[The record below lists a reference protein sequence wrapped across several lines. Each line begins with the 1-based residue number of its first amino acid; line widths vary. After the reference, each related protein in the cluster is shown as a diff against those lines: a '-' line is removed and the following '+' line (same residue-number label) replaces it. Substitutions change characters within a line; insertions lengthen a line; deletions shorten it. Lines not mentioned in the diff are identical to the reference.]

1 MVEKLKKLGNRYYQ
15 NKKALGFNVMV
26 KKEGSKFSI
35 NYSNLEKKYEVALK
49 ELVNDLLEEARKYI
63 ATEFFIDG
71 LKGNEVEFETLRIK
85 DQYEKHLYALL
96 NCLLSKDM
104 DLFFKNVSFVS
115 IKYKQMYELANT
127 KIINGKIVD
136 RFGREVC

>member
-1 MVEKLKKLGNRYYQ
+1 MVEELKRLGKRYYQ
-15 NKKALGFNVMV
+15 NKKALGFSVTV
-26 KKEGSKFSI
+26 QKEENRISI
-35 NYSNLEKKYEVALK
+35 SYSNLEKKYEIALK
-49 ELVNDLLEEARKYI
+49 KLVDDLLDEARKYI
-63 ATEFFIDG
+63 AAEFFIEG
-71 LKGNEVEFETLRIK
+71 LKKDEVEYETLRIK
-85 DQYEKHLYALL
+85 DQYEKHLCALL

-136 RFGREVC
+136 RYGREIC